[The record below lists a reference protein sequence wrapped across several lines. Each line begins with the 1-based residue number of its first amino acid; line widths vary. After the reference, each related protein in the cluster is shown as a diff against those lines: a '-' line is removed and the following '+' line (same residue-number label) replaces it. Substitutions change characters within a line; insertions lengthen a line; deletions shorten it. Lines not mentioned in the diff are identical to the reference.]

1 MLSGFALAARRAQA
15 IESPKVFSVIRLELA
30 EPALQ
35 LLAVL
40 ASGAELA

>member
-1 MLSGFALAARRAQA
+1 MLSGFALVSRRAQA
-15 IESPKVFSVIRLELA
+15 IECFKLPAVIRLELA

-35 LLAVL
+35 LLDDL